1 VGRVT
6 DKPTFDAEQFLAL
19 PVKDR
24 VRLCRQ
30 LAARAQELA
39 DAAESEASLA
49 YLEIAKQWLTLA
61 GEMERA
67 AADMENIKT
76 GY

>member
-1 VGRVT
+1 M
-6 DKPTFDAEQFLAL
+6 PSSFLAL

-39 DAAESEASLA
+39 DAAESGASLA

>member
-6 DKPTFDAEQFLAL
+6 DKLTFDAEQFLAL

-49 YLEIAKQWLTLA
+49 YLEIAK
-61 GEMERA
+61 
-67 AADMENIKT
+67 
-76 GY
+76 